1 VTCGR
6 QSLGFG
12 NEDWQKGGGEGEGEG
27 GKGKGRGKYMH
38 IVQATIGAAKALV
51 RVRGKSRRNAAT
63 SRHIAPTYWCH
74 LFPFYN
80 FPMYLSSLNYLTCSY
95 LSSYLTYLCIC
106 PLPVLI
112 YPICLLNCLLNFNL
126 PMCVSVLSTYS
137 PVHLCL
143 LNYN

>member
-1 VTCGR
+1 MTCGR

-12 NEDWQKGGGEGEGEG
+12 KEDWQKGGGEGEGEG
-27 GKGKGRGKYMH
+27 EGGSMH

-80 FPMYLSSLNYLTCSY
+80 FPMYLSSQ
-95 LSSYLTYLCIC
+95 LSHLFL
-106 PLPVLI
+106 
-112 YPICLLNCLLNFNL
+112 
-126 PMCVSVLSTYS
+126 SV
-137 PVHLCL
+137 
-143 LNYN
+143 